1 MTQYVKFLKNVIKLF
16 KVHMDILSKVLNA
29 AETSLIFSL
38 KDHTYNSLSSIYL
51 LYDTSMKYNTK
62 I

>member
-51 LYDTSMKYNTK
+51 LYDTSMK
-62 I
+62 